1 MITIN
6 DDDLPI
12 VAAGKIITGEK
23 PYKPT
28 PLERV
33 ACTIIS
39 GNAHTAD
46 KIDMFSLQEIKEIVD
61 YLLVYYN
68 AQIELRESCGE
79 GEK

>member
-12 VAAGKIITGEK
+12 VAAGKIITGKK

-33 ACTIIS
+33 ACTVIF
-39 GNAHTAD
+39 GDAHAAD
-46 KIDMFSLQEIKEIVD
+46 KIDMFSLQEIKEIAD

-68 AQIELRESCGE
+68 AQIELRKSCGE

>member
-28 PLERV
+28 PLERM
-33 ACTIIS
+33 ACIIIS
-39 GNAHTAD
+39 GDAHTAET
-46 KIDMFSLQEIKEIVD
+46 IDMFDLEEIKEIAFH
-61 YLLVYYN
+61 LLTYYN
-68 AQIELRESCGE
+68 SQIELRESCGE